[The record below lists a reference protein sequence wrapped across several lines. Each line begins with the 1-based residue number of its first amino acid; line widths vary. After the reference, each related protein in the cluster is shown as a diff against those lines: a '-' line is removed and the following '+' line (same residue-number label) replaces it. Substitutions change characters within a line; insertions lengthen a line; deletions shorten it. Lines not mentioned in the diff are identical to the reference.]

1 MSGYW
6 QWLEE
11 KELLDESHMPVLLV
25 LNMIREE
32 KFLETLEAVSQGT
45 GFGAEFGACIMP
57 DDLDEFDKA
66 NGEEFDGVEFG
77 THDGDEV
84 VIDYSTFYYYLCI
97 ICNHYLRWNVDKTDI
112 VKGYLLDY
120 YNRFTLTESNN
131 EIKNS

>member
-6 QWLEE
+6 DCLEE
-11 KELLDESHMPVLLV
+11 EELLDKSHEPVLIV
-25 LNMIREE
+25 LNLIR
-32 KFLETLEAVSQGT
+32 KARFLEILEAVSQGI
-45 GFGAEFGACIMP
+45 GFGEEYGECTMP

-66 NGEEFDGVEFG
+66 NGKELDGVEFG
-77 THDGDEV
+77 THGGDEV

-120 YNRFTLTESNN
+120 YNRFSLTEPNN
-131 EIKNS
+131 ELEK